1 MIRFGHEAFIYFFEL
16 IKDKFKGKNKIK
28 SKNRI
33 KKKSFRTVLFFIVAL
48 KF

>member
-1 MIRFGHEAFIYFFEL
+1 MIRFGHKAFIYFFEL

-33 KKKSFRTVLFFIVAL
+33 KKKASELFYFL
-48 KF
+48 SLL